1 MDNQRNA
8 GRPNQPGQGP
18 PGQPFG
24 QPPGTPPGMPPGAA
38 SPPYGQPP
46 GASYNPPPGGPPP
59 NQPPYSAPPSAPPSA
74 SPGTPPRAGAP
85 YGSPPYGQAQPYGQP
100 PSYGPTPTPGGPPGQ
115 AFPPGY
121 QPGQPYPLQPQYA
134 PPTQA
139 AGTTAPQTAPA
150 PRNRRRCI
158 IPVPIIGVLIVAGNV
173 AAVVHQATLSPAVT
187 SLQFAH
193 NFQNN
198 KAVGVTDTFKSTD
211 PDLYAIIKLNTTKGH
226 PTVKVVWTVV
236 SGTDANGQPVTGR
249 AFGQAEKDATST
261 LIYAQV
267 SRGSAPWA
275 VGQYKAEVF
284 LDGRLAKT
292 AQFTVT
298 A

>member
-8 GRPNQPGQGP
+8 GWPNQPGQGP
-18 PGQPFG
+18 PGQPPGEPYG
-24 QPPGTPPGMPPGAA
+24 QPPGMPPGAA
-38 SPPYGQPP
+38 PPLYGQPP
-46 GASYNPPPGGPPP
+46 GASYGPPPGGPPSY
-59 NQPPYSAPPSAPPSA
+59 QPPAAPPYAPPQA
-74 SPGTPPRAGAP
+74 PPAAPPGTGISSGP
-85 YGSPPYGQAQPYGQP
+85 PPYGQPQPYGQ
-100 PSYGPTPTPGGPPGQ
+100 T
-115 AFPPGY
+115 FPPGY
-121 QPGQPYPLQPQYA
+121 QPGQPPPQYA
-134 PPTQA
+134 QPAHA
-139 AGTTAPQTAPA
+139 AGPPAPQTATA
-150 PRNRRRCI
+150 TTNRKRSI
-158 IPVPIIGVLIVAGNV
+158 IPVAILGVLIIAGIVAFV
-173 AAVVHQATLSPAVT
+173 IHQAMLTPAVT

-193 NFQNN
+193 NFQND

-236 SGTDANGQPVTGR
+236 SGTDPNAQPVTGR

-275 VGQYKAEVF
+275 VGQYKADVF
-284 LDGRLAKT
+284 LDGKLAKT

>member
-1 MDNQRNA
+1 MDDQRNA
-8 GRPNQPGQGP
+8 GWPSQPGQGPLGQP

-24 QPPGTPPGMPPGAA
+24 QPPGAPPGMPPGAA
-38 SPPYGQPP
+38 PPPYGQPP
-46 GASYNPPPGGPPP
+46 GASYGSPPGGPPSY
-59 NQPPYSAPPSAPPSA
+59 QPPTPFPPPAPPSAPPGA
-74 SPGTPPRAGAP
+74 PPGLEAP
-85 YGSPPYGQAQPYGQP
+85 YGQPQPNGQP
-100 PSYGPTPTPGGPPGQ
+100 PSYGAPPGQ

-150 PRNRRRCI
+150 PRNRRRWI
-158 IPVPIIGVLIVAGNV
+158 IPVAIIGVLIVAGIV

-211 PDLYAIIKLNTTKGH
+211 PDLFAIIKLNTTKGH

-236 SGTDANGQPVTGR
+236 NGTDANGQPVAGR
-249 AFGQAEKDATST
+249 DFGQAEKDATST

>member
-8 GRPNQPGQGP
+8 GWPNQPGQGPPSQP

-24 QPPGTPPGMPPGAA
+24 QPPGMPPGAA
-38 SPPYGQPP
+38 PPPYGQPP

-59 NQPPYSAPPSAPPSA
+59 YQPPSSPPPHAPPPP
-74 SPGTPPRAGAP
+74 GVGAP
-85 YGSPPYGQAQPYGQP
+85 YGAPPYGQPQPYGQP
-100 PSYGPTPTPGGPPGQ
+100 PSYGPPPTPGVPPGQ

-121 QPGQPYPLQPQYA
+121 RPGQPYAPSSPQYA
-134 PPTQA
+134 PPA
-139 AGTTAPQTAPA
+139 YTTPA
-150 PRNRRRCI
+150 PKKRKLWI
-158 IPVPIIGVLIVAGNV
+158 IPVAILGGLIIVAII
-173 AAVVHQATLSPAVT
+173 AAVVYQATLTPAVT
-187 SLQFAH
+187 SIQFAH

-211 PDLYAIIKLNTTKGH
+211 PDLYAIIKLNTSRGH
-226 PTVKVVWTVV
+226 PTIKVVWTVV
-236 SGTDANGQPVTGR
+236 SGTDANTQPVTGR
-249 AFGQAEKDATST
+249 EFGQAEKDATSK

-267 SRGSAPWA
+267 SRGTAPWA

-284 LDGRLAKT
+284 LNGKLAKT

>member
-8 GRPNQPGQGP
+8 GWPNQPGQGP

-38 SPPYGQPP
+38 
-46 GASYNPPPGGPPP
+46 PPP
-59 NQPPYSAPPSAPPSA
+59 NVPPPAPP
-74 SPGTPPRAGAP
+74 GAGAP
-85 YGSPPYGQAQPYGQP
+85 YGAPPYGQP
-100 PSYGPTPTPGGPPGQ
+100 PSYGPPPAPGVPPGQ

-121 QPGQPYPLQPQYA
+121 RPGQPYPPPPQYG
-134 PPTQA
+134 Q
-139 AGTTAPQTAPA
+139 PA
-150 PRNRRRCI
+150 PKRGKLWI
-158 IPVPIIGVLIVAGNV
+158 ILAAVLGGLVLIAIIA
-173 AAVVHQATLSPAVT
+173 AAVYQATLTPAVT

-211 PDLYAIIKLNTTKGH
+211 ADLYAIIKLNTSKGH
-226 PTVKVVWTVV
+226 PTIKVVWTVV
-236 SGTDANGQPVTGR
+236 NGTDATTRPVTGQE
-249 AFGQAEKDATST
+249 FGQVEKDATSK
-261 LIYAQV
+261 LLYASV
-267 SRGSAPWA
+267 SRGAATWP

-284 LDGRLAKT
+284 LDGKLAKT